1 MMFWFR
7 HCALGVSLVLLAGCG
22 IPQSTIGGSA
32 MVPQA
37 LVPTQDAR
45 VGSQMTPHAKSGNL
59 LYVSGYGQET
69 YILSFPKGELIG
81 QISGGGHLCPDNAGN
96 VWIAGYPSG
105 VSNKLAEFARGGITP
120 INTLTAHQTKRLWS
134 CAVDPTTSDV
144 AATGNGH
151 HVFIFS
157 AGSEAAKVLRDRFP
171 PGNCTYD

>member
-81 QISGGGHLCPDNAGN
+81 QISGGGHLCQTMRAM
-96 VWIAGYPSG
+96 SG
-105 VSNKLAEFARGGITP
+105 SLATRMG
-120 INTLTAHQTKRLWS
+120 S
-134 CAVDPTTSDV
+134 
-144 AATGNGH
+144 ATN
-151 HVFIFS
+151 
-157 AGSEAAKVLRDRFP
+157 L
-171 PGNCTYD
+171 